1 MWTAGVSVD
10 LSRWAVEHY
19 SWHECSFNLVSL
31 ISVRP
36 PGGSALQENT
46 EAEISADAKSK
57 VILLSQLM
65 SAIASKST
73 EIKWILF
80 HMPLCGVT
88 WHLLKVLSSL
98 KGEACNFTILY
109 EVTILYESGKEGFFI
124 RHCLDQFSPAP
135 QNAIGV
141 SVTILGWSGCSN
153 HNVCH
158 QRSRFSRKSVYKWLT
173 YICLC
178 ILKCYFFTFIAK
190 FLTILMSMKIGS
202 KIVISGKHLHQQQ
215 SSLMKLQSK

>member
-1 MWTAGVSVD
+1 
-10 LSRWAVEHY
+10 
-19 SWHECSFNLVSL
+19 
-31 ISVRP
+31 
-36 PGGSALQENT
+36 
-46 EAEISADAKSK
+46 
-57 VILLSQLM
+57 M
-65 SAIASKST
+65 STIASKST

-98 KGEACNFTILY
+98 KGEACNFW
-109 EVTILYESGKEGFFI
+109 VTILYATGKEGFLI

-153 HNVCH
+153 YNVCH
-158 QRSRFSRKSVYKWLT
+158 QRSHFSRKSVYKWLT
-173 YICLC
+173 YSCLC
-178 ILKCYFFTFIAK
+178 IFNILKCSFFTFK
-190 FLTILMSMKIGS
+190 FLTILMSKKIGS
-202 KIVISGKHLHQQQ
+202 KIVIRGKHFHQQQ